1 MKTLLHYFSKV
12 MDVIERILRL
22 LIGISMVIMVIVI
35 FYQVILRYIFNA
47 SNIWSEE
54 LARYLMCYV
63 VLLGAAI
70 AVRKYSHLQVDFVL
84 NMLPARARCIAVSLC
99 TLAGMVFLVFFCQY
113 GIDLCMSTTN
123 STSSGTGIPMS
134 YAYACLPIGGGLM
147 ILMSIEVIL
156 KELVKF
162 SDLGHEKKEVQA

>member
-1 MKTLLHYFSKV
+1 MKTAVNYFSKV
-12 MDVIERILRL
+12 MDILERILRL
-22 LIGISMVIMVIVI
+22 IIGVFMLVMLAVIA
-35 FYQVILRYIFNA
+35 YQVVLRYVFKA

-84 NMLPARARCIAVSLC
+84 NLLKPRIRCIAVCIC
-99 TLAGMVFLVFFCQY
+99 TLAGAAFLGFFFVY
-113 GIDLCMSTTN
+113 GVELCKSTVN
-123 STSSGTGIPMS
+123 SISSGTGIPMC
-134 YAYACLPIGGGLM
+134 YAYACLPIGAALM
-147 ILMSIEVIL
+147 ILASLEVIL

-162 SDLGHEKKEVQA
+162 IDLGKEKEVQE